1 MATKKP
7 IRSIKTA
14 LTTPSETAIESP
26 VEVPKEEAIET
37 PADILEV
44 NSENMSHSQSEG
56 MTAEDQQ
63 RLNAVRGIDLEV
75 LISMAQKVTKERK
88 SERMNIALYPSL
100 KKRLHRVA
108 EAEKS
113 SVNDLVIRLLDR
125 GLEQYEH

>member
-7 IRSIKTA
+7 IRNIKTA
-14 LTTPSETAIESP
+14 LSTPTETPLTSPVEAPSEEVIESP
-26 VEVPKEEAIET
+26 S
-37 PADILEV
+37 DILEV
-44 NSENMSHSQSEG
+44 NAENVVHVSEG
-56 MTAEDQQ
+56 MTAEDKQ

-113 SVNDLVIRLLDR
+113 SVNDLVIRLLDK
-125 GLEQYEH
+125 GLSQYEH

>member
-7 IRSIKTA
+7 IRNIKTA

-26 VEVPKEEAIET
+26 VEAPKEEAIES
-37 PADILEV
+37 PSDIEV
-44 NSENMSHSQSEG
+44 NSENVVHVSEG

-63 RLNAVRGIDLEV
+63 RLNAVKGIDLEV
-75 LISMAQKVTKERK
+75 LISMAAKATKERK

-113 SVNDLVIRLLDR
+113 SVNDLVIRLLDK
-125 GLEQYEH
+125 GLSQYEH

>member
-14 LTTPSETAIESP
+14 LNTPTETAIESP
-26 VEVPKEEAIET
+26 VEAPKEEAIES
-37 PADILEV
+37 PSDIEV

-56 MTAEDQQ
+56 MTAEDKQ
-63 RLNAVRGIDLEV
+63 RLNAVKGIDLEV

-125 GLEQYEH
+125 GLEQYER